1 MAEAFLKAQIRTG
14 KGKQV
19 SKHLRKEGLVP
30 GVLYGPGETPALL
43 SLDSKELM
51 SLLHTFGRN
60 VVVDLT
66 VGDKKKK
73 VKAFIYEIQHDPL
86 SGDVMHIDLK
96 HISLKEKMHV
106 TIPIRIVGIPFGV
119 KNEGGILEHI
129 LHSVEILCFP
139 VDIPDD
145 IKVDVT
151 NLHTGEGTLIK
162 DLPHDKFE
170 FLAEPDA
177 TVVHVVAPKIAA
189 VEEPTEAVTAE
200 PEVINEKKE
209 GE

>member
-1 MAEAFLKAQIRTG
+1 MAEAYLKAQIRTG

-19 SKHLRKEGLVP
+19 SKHLRNEGLIP
-30 GVLYGPGETPALL
+30 GVLYGPGETPSLL
-43 SLDSKELM
+43 SLDSKELI

-119 KNEGGILEHI
+119 KNEGGLLEHI

-151 NLHTGEGTLIK
+151 NLHTGEGIHVN

-170 FLAEPDA
+170 FLAEQDA
-177 TVVHVVAPKIAA
+177 TVVHVVAPKIVA